1 MLQWGYKYFWGE
13 IFIIIFNH
21 SFFNF
26 LGGFIEMDKRIFNS
40 LTIIEQI
47 NYFNEKLRQGFNITQ
62 ICSEINISYNTV
74 RDRFSKSFY
83 SYNKITNRYECVEK
97 LFPLDE
103 EVIEK
108 ALEKV
113 VAKLFN
119 SPQHDFS
126 NKLIIEPKQQDMIVH
141 RSFRIYASVLNSF
154 LEFCDKSN
162 YNQYEILSKFIEEGI
177 KNFSHC

>member
-1 MLQWGYKYFWGE
+1 
-13 IFIIIFNH
+13 
-21 SFFNF
+21 
-26 LGGFIEMDKRIFNS
+26 MDKRIFNS

-62 ICSEINISYNTV
+62 ICSDINISYNTV

-108 ALEKV
+108 ALERV
-113 VAKLFN
+113 VTKLFN
-119 SPQHDFS
+119 SPQHYDFS
-126 NKLIIEPKQQDMIVH
+126 NKLIIEPKQQDIPLWSPALSSVSAPWAAGWPS
-141 RSFRIYASVLNSF
+141 SFHTSVSAAL
-154 LEFCDKSN
+154 
-162 YNQYEILSKFIEEGI
+162 LS
-177 KNFSHC
+177 